1 MCVQNCE
8 RRTLSEARELLS
20 CSTLSEARELLSCS
34 VRSLSRLL
42 PRRVKLWT
50 SSERISIE
58 SASSCSSSSIQ
69 RSALTMSCPVTGVH
83 SASLRPVNGYV
94 PAAPSIEGAGSPR
107 RSESAAVSH
116 VSSVASSMSRSRV
129 LPVAGMERMSRNR
142 SIIGRSIILF
152 TSRT

>member
-8 RRTLSEARELLS
+8 RR
-20 CSTLSEARELLSCS
+20 TLSEARELLSCS

-69 RSALTMSCPVTGVH
+69 RSALMMSCPVTGVH
-83 SASLRPVNGYV
+83 SASLSLVSGKE
-94 PAAPSIEGAGSPR
+94 PAASLWAAPVSPR

-116 VSSVASSMSRSRV
+116 VSSVARSMSRARV
-129 LPVAGMERMSRNR
+129 LALAGADRMSRNW